1 MKRRPE
7 LPPLTIG
14 YVEQIDLP
22 DWEVFAL
29 PAKIDT
35 GALTS
40 ALHVENLC
48 RWEDGWLT
56 FDVSLGDGQQS
67 RLCNV
72 EARLIREGQVRST
85 SGRVE
90 KRPIVETKLCLGH
103 LERSIEVG
111 LVDRSSMNYR
121 MLLGRSALAGGCI
134 VDPARCYLL

>member
-1 MKRRPE
+1 VKRRSEP
-7 LPPLTIG
+7 PPLTIG

-22 DWEVFAL
+22 EWEVFAL

-56 FDVSLGDGQQS
+56 FDIRMDDARQG
-67 RLCNV
+67 RLCHV
-72 EARLIREGQVRST
+72 EARLVRDGQVRS
-85 SGRVE
+85 SGGRVE
-90 KRPIVETKLCLGH
+90 TRPVVETKLCLGY

-111 LVDRSSMNYR
+111 LVDRTSMNYR